1 MFNYFLALPDWASDI
16 DTTRILIGLLV
27 GVILLIILVTMTK
40 VHAFLAIL
48 LAAFTVAIVGGVP
61 GGEIPGI
68 ITSGFG
74 GTLGSIGI
82 IIGLGVIMGKI
93 FEVSGAA
100 ETMARTFIK
109 LFGKGREELA
119 LAVTGFIVSI
129 PIFCDSAFVILFPIA
144 KAISRKTRKNLLVLT
159 GALALGLVVTHTLV
173 PPTPGPLYV
182 AEAFGV
188 ELGTMIFWGIIV
200 AIPMVIVGLIYVN
213 WVGKNLILI
222 PNEDGVIERVEV
234 ANVKLVDLQMEEST
248 KKLPSAFMS
257 FLPILLPIILILV
270 KQLWGT
276 IAANNGATVPG
287 FISLI
292 GHPVVSVSLGT
303 LIAIYGLGLK
313 IEKNKLLSYMD
324 QGIKSAGIILLVTGA
339 GGALGNVIKQTGV
352 GDTIAQAISQW
363 GIPAILI
370 PFLIATLVRF
380 IQGSGTVSLI
390 TASAISAPILAT
402 LDVSPVFA
410 ALSAMIGG
418 VFFSYFNDS
427 YFHVVNR
434 SLGLEDSKLQ
444 MKFWTGTTT
453 VAWATGIVTVVI
465 LNLLFG
471 GIVG

>member
-1 MFNYFLALPDWASDI
+1 MLNLFLTSWVDAI
-16 DTTRILIGLLV
+16 DPQRMLIGLVV
-27 GVILLIILVTMTK
+27 GVVLLIVLVTMTK
-40 VHAFLAIL
+40 VHAFLSIL
-48 LAAFTVAIVGGVP
+48 LAAMTVAVVGGVP

-109 LFGKGREELA
+109 LFGKGRETLA

-144 KAISRKTRKNLLVLT
+144 KAISKQTRRNLVVLA

-188 ELGTMIFWGIIV
+188 EVGTMIFWGIIV
-200 AIPMVIVGLIYVN
+200 GIPMTLVGIIYVK
-213 WVGKNLILI
+213 WVSKNMVFI
-222 PNEDGVIERVEV
+222 PNEDGVIERVKI
-234 ANVKLVDLQMEEST
+234 ANVDLVDLKMDPT
-248 KKLPSAFMS
+248 KKLPNGFLS
-257 FLPILLPIILILV
+257 FAPILLPIALILV

-276 IAANNGATVPG
+276 IGGSTPG
-287 FISLI
+287 FIGLI
-292 GHPVVSVSLGT
+292 GHPVVSVSIGT

-313 IEKNKLLSYMD
+313 TEKSTLLRYMD
-324 QGIKSAGIILLVTGA
+324 SGIKSAGIILLVTGA
-339 GGALGNVIKQTGV
+339 GGALGNVIKTTGV
-352 GDTIAQAISQW
+352 GDYIAQAISNW
-363 GIPAILI
+363 GVPAILL
-370 PFLIATLVRF
+370 PFIIATLVRF

-390 TASAISAPILAT
+390 TASSISAPILAT
-402 LDVSPVFA
+402 LDVNPVFA

-418 VFFSYFNDS
+418 LFFSYFNDS

-434 SLGLEDSKLQ
+434 SLTIEDSKEQ

-453 VAWATGIVTVVI
+453 VAWLTGIITVLV
-465 LNLLFG
+465 LNLIFG
-471 GIVG
+471 GIA